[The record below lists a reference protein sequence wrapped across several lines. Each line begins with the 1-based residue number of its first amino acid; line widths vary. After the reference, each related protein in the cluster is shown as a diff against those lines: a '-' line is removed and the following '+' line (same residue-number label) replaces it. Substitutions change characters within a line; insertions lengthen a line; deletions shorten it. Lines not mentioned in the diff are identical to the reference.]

1 MRPLLVALLLALP
14 LPALAQDATPPLPR
28 ERPTAAQLA
37 AQEAKSTPKDAEA
50 EAPAPAEK
58 TETVEAVQD
67 SAPSAES
74 AKADEA
80 TGEPGVPLPR
90 SRPDEKAATVD
101 QTPEGTPEGVAAAKE
116 APPEPPRIYQVACPA
131 IIGGLVTAKV
141 MEPIDEKMCHVQS
154 PYQVTALSVGGRQ
167 VELSSPATLN
177 CEMATALGR
186 WVDRVS
192 AYTEAMFN
200 QPVSGISIGTSY
212 YCRPRNNVEGADVS
226 EHGFANAA
234 DVTGFTLKDGT
245 RISLPADWPKPG
257 EYQDHPGGKPDYAAR
272 TMSHAHD
279 AACGFF
285 TTVLGPEANAL
296 HRDHIHV
303 DLGCHGHACT
313 MKMCE

>member
-1 MRPLLVALLLALP
+1 MKPLVPALLLALTFP
-14 LPALAQDATPPLPR
+14 VLAQDNAPPPLPR
-28 ERPTAAQLA
+28 ERPAAAQAVESA
-37 AQEAKSTPKDAEA
+37 AEDAA
-50 EAPAPAEK
+50 TDAPAPAKK
-58 TETVEAVQD
+58 TDAVQAVQD
-67 SAPSAES
+67 
-74 AKADEA
+74 
-80 TGEPGVPLPR
+80 GEPGANAQTKAEAADEPKVPLPR
-90 SRPDEKAATVD
+90 DRPDPNAAER
-101 QTPEGTPEGVAAAKE
+101 TPDSKSEALAAVE
-116 APPEPPRIYQVACPA
+116 EVPPEPPRIYQVACPA
-131 IIGGLVTAKV
+131 VIGGLVTAK
-141 MEPIDEKMCHVQS
+141 MIEPIDEKVCHVQS

-200 QPVSGISIGTSY
+200 EPVTGISIGTSY
-212 YCRPRNNVEGADVS
+212 YCRPRNNREGADIS

-234 DVTGFTLKDGT
+234 DVTGFTLADGT
-245 RISLPADWPKPG
+245 SISLPGDWPGPDEIKDG
-257 EYQDHPGGKPDYAAR
+257 PGGKPDYAAR

-303 DLGCHGHACT
+303 DLGCHGQRCT
-313 MKMCE
+313 AKMCE